1 MSRTAIAAGIRRLYH
16 YEKFNSA
23 YLVDVLVG
31 QRVHCA
37 DPAALNDPWD
47 CRPWFD
53 DEALD
58 NPNAVDELINWFFS
72 FQPTSPVSEEQVRAT
87 QEEIRTN
94 PEYRRQILD
103 RFSKDFLKVIP
114 DRWKLYCL
122 TPVPD
127 STLMWSHYAENH
139 TGICLEFALDNAV
152 FGSAQEVTYLASY
165 PKWTP
170 HSLMTGDGPHVLL
183 TKSDDWQYEREYR
196 VIGLGEGIAR
206 PYKGHPLMLSG
217 NFLGL
222 PAGALQAVIV
232 GCEAGYETIKALV
245 SAVAPSLK
253 VKRAV
258 RARTRYRLEIVEG

>member
-1 MSRTAIAAGIRRLYH
+1 
-16 YEKFNSA
+16 
-23 YLVDVLVG
+23 
-31 QRVHCA
+31 
-37 DPAALNDPWD
+37 
-47 CRPWFD
+47 
-53 DEALD
+53 
-58 NPNAVDELINWFFS
+58 
-72 FQPTSPVSEEQVRAT
+72 
-87 QEEIRTN
+87 
-94 PEYRRQILD
+94 
-103 RFSKDFLKVIP
+103 
-114 DRWKLYCL
+114 
-122 TPVPD
+122 
-127 STLMWSHYAENH
+127 
-139 TGICLEFALDNAV
+139 
-152 FGSAQEVTYLASY
+152 
-165 PKWTP
+165 
-170 HSLMTGDGPHVLL
+170 MTGDGPHVLL